1 MNRSKVIKFICIILL
16 ILGIIL
22 RFTNLGLKFYWDD
35 EVRTSLR
42 ISGYTLEQVE
52 TVLYTDRPISAAT
65 LDRYHFP
72 STESNLKD
80 AISAFT
86 EHPEHPPLYYLSARF
101 WTQFW
106 MQWFED
112 SVAVT
117 RSLSALISLFAL
129 PCIYWL
135 CWELFES
142 VSIAWMS
149 VAIVAI
155 SPLHVLYAYEARQYS
170 LWTVTILFSSAALLR
185 SIRLTR
191 QKKLIAISAWLIYSF
206 SITLGLYSHL
216 FFALVAIGQGIYTA
230 ILERFKKSQIT
241 VACGMSLFG
250 GFLAFNPWMWVA
262 ILKSDRTGRAIAEA
276 QTNPEFSYLVNRW
289 FRNLNRVFFDADL
302 GGANIL
308 LLLLTIYAIY
318 YLCCHTPPR
327 VWLFILTLIGTNTLA
342 IVIPDLA
349 FGGTRSAGLRYLFPV
364 YLGVQIVFA
373 YCFATSFLEFKT
385 RSQKF
390 WSAIAIIILL
400 IGTITSAIESQKE
413 ITWSKSD
420 DKAQYYIPAAQ
431 AIDLKPRALIISDAS
446 PIEIL
451 TLSYRLDPQIHLQL
465 SSQPTLPPISSEF
478 SPIFIFNPS
487 QRWKQAIE
495 QDPKIEL
502 KVVVQ
507 RREEAEHSLK
517 LFELIRR

>member
-1 MNRSKVIKFICIILL
+1 MNREKLLKYTCIVLLVLGVIF
-16 ILGIIL
+16 

-42 ISGYTLEQVE
+42 ISGYTLEQVDPL
-52 TVLYTDRPISAAT
+52 LYTDRPISAES
-65 LDRYHFP
+65 LHRYHFP
-72 STESNLKD
+72 ASDSSLKD
-80 AISAFT
+80 AIYAFT

-112 SVAVT
+112 AVAVT
-117 RSLSALISLFAL
+117 RSLSALFSLFAL
-129 PCIYWL
+129 PGIYWL

-142 VSIAWMS
+142 ASVAWIS

-170 LWTVTILFSSAALLR
+170 LWTVTILLSSAALLR
-185 SIRLTR
+185 AIRLTR
-191 QKKLIAISAWLIYSF
+191 QQKSIAIFPWFLYSI
-206 SITLGLYSHL
+206 SLALGLYSHL
-216 FFALVAIGQGIYTA
+216 FFALVVIGQGIYTL
-230 ILERFKKSQIT
+230 ILAQWEKLKIT
-241 VACGMSLFG
+241 VAYGLSVLG
-250 GFLAFNPWMWVA
+250 GFLAFNPWIWVA
-262 ILKSDRTGRAIAEA
+262 IAKSDRTGEAIAEA

-289 FRNLNRVFFDADL
+289 FRNLNRVFLDSDL
-302 GGANIL
+302 GSANIL

-318 YLCCHTPPR
+318 LLYRHTPPR
-327 VWLFILTLIGTNTLA
+327 IWLFILTLIGTNTLA

-364 YLGVQIVFA
+364 YIGIQIVFA
-373 YCFATSFLEFKT
+373 YCFATSLIEWKT
-385 RSQKF
+385 RVQKF

-400 IGTITSAIESQKE
+400 MGTLTSAIESQKE

-431 AIDLKPRALIISDAS
+431 AINPTPHPLIVSDAP

-451 TLSYRLDPQIHLQL
+451 TLSYRLNPQVHLQL
-465 SSQPTLPPISSEF
+465 SSQPTLPLIPPEF
-478 SPIFIFNPS
+478 SPVFLFNPS
-487 QRWKQAIE
+487 ERWKQTIA
-495 QDPKIEL
+495 QNSHLQL

-507 RREEAEHSLK
+507 RREEPDHSLK

>member
-1 MNRSKVIKFICIILL
+1 MNRLKWLKFICLTLL
-16 ILGIIL
+16 VLGIIF

-42 ISGYTLEQVE
+42 ISGYTLEQVK
-52 TVLYTDRPISAAT
+52 TVLYTDRPISAD
-65 LDRYHFP
+65 LLNPYHFP
-72 STESNLKD
+72 SPESRLKD
-80 AISAFT
+80 AINAFT

-117 RSLSALISLFAL
+117 RSLSALFSVLAL

-142 VSIAWMS
+142 ASIAWMS

-170 LWTVTILFSSAALLR
+170 LWTVTILLSSAALLR
-185 SIRLTR
+185 SIRLT
-191 QKKLIAISAWLIYSF
+191 QHKQSIPIAPWFIYSF
-206 SITLGLYSHL
+206 SVALGLYSHL
-216 FFALVAIGQGIYTA
+216 FFALVAIGQGLYTVL
-230 ILERFKKSQIT
+230 LERFKKSTIT
-241 VACGMSLFG
+241 VACGISLFG

-262 ILKSDRTGRAIAEA
+262 ILKSERTEKAIAEA

-289 FRNLNRVFFDADL
+289 FRNLNRVFLDTDL

-318 YLCCHTPPR
+318 YLCRHTSPR

-364 YLGVQIVFA
+364 YIGVQIVFA
-373 YCFATSFLEFKT
+373 YCFATAIIELKT

-390 WSAIAIIILL
+390 WSVIALIILL
-400 IGTITSAIESQKE
+400 VGTLTSAIESQNE

-431 AIDLKPRALIISDAS
+431 AINPTSHPLIVSDA
-446 PIEIL
+446 PEIEIL
-451 TLSYRLDPQIHLQL
+451 TLSYRLDPQVHLQL
-465 SSQPTLPPISSEF
+465 SSQPNLPPISPEF

-487 QRWKQAIE
+487 QRWKQAIA
-495 QDPKIEL
+495 QNPNIEL

-507 RREEAEHSLK
+507 RREEPDHSLK
-517 LFELIRR
+517 LFELIRP